1 MFILECSLRL
11 YGSGNR
17 FFFRDKWNKID
28 FFITLI
34 TVIDVVFQ
42 NAQISSDYM
51 GIVKVFR
58 ILRIIKLAKKIK
70 GIDTLVNTIVMS
82 VP

>member
-28 FFITLI
+28 FFIALI
-34 TVIDVVFQ
+34 TIIDVYLE
-42 NAQISSDYM
+42 NIQISSESIGM
-51 GIVKVFR
+51 VKVFR
-58 ILRIIKLAKKIK
+58 ILRILKLAKKIK
-70 GIDTLVNTIVMS
+70 GIDTLVNTIV
-82 VP
+82 

>member
-11 YGSGNR
+11 YGSGIR

-34 TVIDVVFQ
+34 TIIDVYLE
-42 NAQISSDYM
+42 NIQISSES

-58 ILRIIKLAKKIK
+58 ILRILKLAKKIK
-70 GIDTLVNTIVMS
+70 GIDTLVNTIV
-82 VP
+82 